1 MKLIEVVVL
10 MGAQCI
16 SPVQHSQAV
25 TEAAKVEC
33 AVVVEK
39 DTDAGTV
46 KVLPPSEADNPK
58 VVAVLQRFKTEN
70 VAARMRIEPASAPP
84 ALQQASTPRKP
95 LELAAPI
102 APPETA
108 AADTAETDAIAEPAA
123 PVATADAVESDAV
136 EAAPEKPV
144 KRATKSVAA
153 AKTSDAKHSPPKAK
167 VVRSPQK
174 QPQKTAQKAASQC
187 AASAVQ
193 KWYSAGDGRKKY
205 RCVRPGKEADAK
217 PTASKLY

>member
-58 VVAVLQRFKTEN
+58 VVAVLQRFKTGN
-70 VAARMRIEPASAPP
+70 IAARMQIEPTSAPP
-84 ALQQASTPRKP
+84 MQQQAAAPRKP
-95 LELAAPI
+95 LALAAPI
-102 APPETA
+102 APPAPETA
-108 AADTAETDAIAEPAA
+108 APDTAEADAIAEPPP
-123 PVATADAVESDAV
+123 PVATADAAESDTA
-136 EAAPEKPV
+136 EAPAAKPV
-144 KRATKSVAA
+144 KPA
-153 AKTSDAKHSPPKAK
+153 AKTSDAKRAPQTAK
-167 VVRSPQK
+167 VAEAPTK
-174 QPQKTAQKAASQC
+174 QTQKTARKPASEC
-187 AASAVQ
+187 AAGAVQ
-193 KWYSAGDGRKKY
+193 KWYTASDGHKKY

-217 PTASKLY
+217 PAVSKLY